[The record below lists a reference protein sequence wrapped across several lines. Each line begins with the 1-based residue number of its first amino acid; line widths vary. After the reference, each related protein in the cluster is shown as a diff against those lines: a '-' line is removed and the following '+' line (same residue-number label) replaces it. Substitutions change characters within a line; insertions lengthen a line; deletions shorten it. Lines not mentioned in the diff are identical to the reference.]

1 MHGGLVVFD
10 LDDIVSAE
18 FFDHDV
24 GRFILVMH
32 GVEGEGGSV
41 HDRHLAQESLGG
53 GDLVGFVGGSDLGD
67 RLRALMIDRGHQVQG
82 LCRFFVG
89 AFESLTV
96 NGYIAG
102 QPALGRGHELGENL
116 IEKLGL
122 DVLQDPVEDIIA
134 GGLKTACFRV
144 FQERKARNWA

>member
-1 MHGGLVVFD
+1 MVGWFVFD

-24 GRFILVMH
+24 GRFFLVMH

-41 HDRHLAQESLGG
+41 HGRHLAQEGWAAVISL
-53 GDLVGFVGGSDLGD
+53 DLSAGSDLGD
-67 RLRALMIDRGHQVQG
+67 RLRALMIDRGHQVHG
-82 LCRFFVG
+82 LGRFFVG

-102 QPALGRGHELGENL
+102 QPALGRGHE
-116 IEKLGL
+116 
-122 DVLQDPVEDIIA
+122 
-134 GGLKTACFRV
+134 FR
-144 FQERKARNWA
+144 